1 MLKSSEE
8 NSGHRGWDEN
18 VSSYYDIF
26 QSEIIIIVE
35 YRILNEL
42 IGKYIL
48 ELIKL
53 GPSDAVIGINY
64 N

>member
-8 NSGHRGWDEN
+8 NSSHRGWDEN

-26 QSEIIIIVE
+26 QSEIIIVE

-48 ELIKL
+48 ELI
-53 GPSDAVIGINY
+53 
-64 N
+64 

>member
-26 QSEIIIIVE
+26 QCEIIIVE

-53 GPSDAVIGINY
+53 GPSGAVMGNY
-64 N
+64 KL